1 MSIGRAAGI
10 IASPRRRRRST
21 TSLQKGQTRLAWLLM
36 APTLIIV
43 LLVAAYPLAQTFYS
57 SFTDAA
63 FGANAHFIGWTNFY
77 NLIRDVAFRESV
89 YTTFKFTIVTVVFEF
104 IFGMGIALVVNS
116 QFKGR
121 GALRAAM
128 LVPWAVITVV
138 NAQMWKLMFNDTY
151 GVFNDLLVKIHWP
164 GAPIDFLGGDPNLA
178 LGATCVIDIWKT
190 TPFVA
195 LLLLA
200 GLQVIP
206 NDVYE
211 AATVDGAGAM
221 YQFWRITL
229 PLLRPAILV
238 TLIFRTMDALRVFDV
253 FYVLFGDAPCLPGD
267 CVKSVAVYDQSIGVG
282 GAATSIPILHYGGI
296 GYGAAISVGIFIIL
310 AIVVAIYI
318 KAIPLERS

>member
-1 MSIGRAAGI
+1 MAVVEAEKTAITST
-10 IASPRRRRRST
+10 RSSR
-21 TSLQKGQTRLAWLLM
+21 TSLQTTQTRLAWLLL
-36 APTLIIV
+36 APTLAVVI
-43 LLVAAYPLAQTFYS
+43 LVAAYPLLRTFYT

-63 FGANAHFIGWTNFY
+63 FGYPTHFIGWTNYY
-77 NLIRDVAFRESV
+77 NLLRDVQFRESV
-89 YTTFKFTIVTVVFEF
+89 IETFKFTIITVTCEF
-104 IFGMGIALVVNS
+104 VLGMGIALVVNS

-151 GVFNDLLVKIHWP
+151 GVFNDILERIHWP
-164 GAPIDFLGGDPNLA
+164 GAPISFLSDPTTA
-178 LGATCVIDIWKT
+178 LGAISAIDIWKT

-211 AATVDGAGAM
+211 AATVDGASPWH
-221 YQFWRITL
+221 QFWRITL
-229 PLLRPAILV
+229 PLLTPAILV

-253 FYVLFGDAPCLPGD
+253 FYVLFGQAPCVPGN
-267 CVKSVAVYDQSIGVG
+267 CKTSMAVYNQENIVSFAASP
-282 GAATSIPILHYGGI
+282 GAI
-296 GYGAAISVGIFIIL
+296 GYGAAISVGIFVIL
-310 AIVVAIYI
+310 AVVIAIYI